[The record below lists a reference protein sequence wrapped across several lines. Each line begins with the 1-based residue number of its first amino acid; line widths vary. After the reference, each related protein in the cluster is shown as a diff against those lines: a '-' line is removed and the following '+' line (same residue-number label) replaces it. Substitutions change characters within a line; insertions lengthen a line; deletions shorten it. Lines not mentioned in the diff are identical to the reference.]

1 MLKKLKNTSAAYHP
15 RPLGRGIPG
24 GKDKTIKK
32 IEELKTLLL
41 ELSESYNFNDDFLTV
56 LRIDIEN
63 IISEILK
70 VNS

>member
-1 MLKKLKNTSAAYHP
+1 MKIFNELNTDKSN
-15 RPLGRGIPG
+15 LN
-24 GKDKTIKK
+24 KTIKK

-41 ELSESYNFNDDFLTV
+41 ELSKNYNFNDDFLTV

>member
-1 MLKKLKNTSAAYHP
+1 MKIFNELNTDKSN
-15 RPLGRGIPG
+15 LN
-24 GKDKTIKK
+24 KTIKK
-32 IEELKTLLL
+32 IEELKTILL